1 MTLEQR
7 IKQREIAYRLGIML
21 VVIGFLTFLS
31 VSILVTTDVDLKW
44 PTEILLISM
53 AVLGYGGLLIVYV
66 SRLGWNKS
74 ILIDISLNQM
84 GVLITTFAY
93 VRLSIDFVQDT
104 VKQSGLLSFVI
115 VIIGLLLISLG
126 MKYSTPSS

>member
-93 VRLSIDFVQDT
+93 VRLSIDF
-104 VKQSGLLSFVI
+104 GE
-115 VIIGLLLISLG
+115 
-126 MKYSTPSS
+126 

>member
-74 ILIDISLNQM
+74 ILVDIFLNQM
-84 GVLITTFAY
+84 GVLITTIAY
-93 VRLSIDFVQDT
+93 VRLSIHFVQDT
-104 VKQSGLLSFVI
+104 VKQSGLPSFVI